1 MRTCIAVIPINKLI
15 QRVLVLL
22 QAHLA
27 WKVRFRQLKKGRKPV
42 NYSPAAI
49 VTVTSEPIDE

>member
-1 MRTCIAVIPINKLI
+1 MRTCIAVIPISKLI

-27 WKVRFRQLKKGRKPV
+27 WKVRFRQLKKAV
-42 NYSPAAI
+42 NQSIIARRQ
-49 VTVTSEPIDE
+49 